1 MEAVKETGHE
11 EQAGEGRGRQDLGV
25 FRAGESKKP
34 QTVGPEFEYQPELG
48 EYRVQKNIENLGDG
62 WRKDIKS
69 LKDLE
74 CGEVN
79 LERRR

>member
-1 MEAVKETGHE
+1 MRSRQGRA
-11 EQAGEGRGRQDLGV
+11 EGTKILACSEPENLKNRRRQGQEV
-25 FRAGESKKP
+25 
-34 QTVGPEFEYQPELG
+34 EYQPELG